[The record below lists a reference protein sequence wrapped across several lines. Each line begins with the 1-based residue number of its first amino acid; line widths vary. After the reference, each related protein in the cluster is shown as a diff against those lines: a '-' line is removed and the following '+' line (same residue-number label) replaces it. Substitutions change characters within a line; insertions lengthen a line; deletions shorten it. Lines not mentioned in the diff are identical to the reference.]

1 MTRWGGGGCSVGNQF
16 SLQPVSHLHFI
27 SSASSRPINQLCV
40 KYCCVHCSTSTS
52 KWCSLYLGFIKSRHR
67 IWDLTPVKPLFI
79 TSFNAVF
86 VVLRLWSCG
95 LCQPSLKRQGYNQG
109 DPVRSEKRYSQFAIY
124 CKVTCWWL
132 VSVNPVH
139 IGWHRCALF
148 IFIVNLSILC
158 WLYSVQR
165 NKPVS
170 AQNVPLEHF
179 V

>member
-132 VSVNPVH
+132 VSVNPVLLDDIDVH
-139 IGWHRCALF
+139 CSSLLLIWAFYVDYTQFKGISQCQPKMYL
-148 IFIVNLSILC
+148 
-158 WLYSVQR
+158 
-165 NKPVS
+165 
-170 AQNVPLEHF
+170 
-179 V
+179 